1 MTENGGANSK
11 WCRFLS
17 FKKKEV
23 ISEGDKVDEIV
34 IPTPKTLRRI

>member
-1 MTENGGANSK
+1 MVEI
-11 WCRFLS
+11 FI
-17 FKKKEV
+17 FQKKEV